1 MHMSKFRNLFIRLS
15 VIVGASLPMIAT
27 AATLTNPLG
36 TTDPRRV
43 VANLITALLGITGAL
58 ALLMFVWGGVQ
69 WLTSGGAPDKVKKGK
84 DTLIW
89 ATIGLAVI
97 IMAYALV
104 KAVVTALESG
114 TVG

>member
-1 MHMSKFRNLFIRLS
+1 MKNVKYKKTALLIALLS
-15 VIVGASLPMIAT
+15 IAPM
-27 AATLTNPLG
+27 AAQAQSLTNPLG
-36 TTDPRRV
+36 TVDIPTIVGR
-43 VANLITALLGITGAL
+43 LISAILGITGAL

-89 ATIGLAVI
+89 ATVGLAVI

-104 KAVVTALESG
+104 SAIVGAL
-114 TVG
+114 TVGSVS